1 MTCSQWRSLYED
13 DDDDD
18 DNDGEDDDDD
28 GDANDDHND
37 DGYDNDCEEGNEL
50 MNWYLTIIDHED
62 DIWKFH
68 TCNIWQHS
76 RSSMEQWVLSDVT
89 LCWLLLRGLCIA
101 RIIWKLL
108 PSTLQ

>member
-18 DNDGEDDDDD
+18 DNDYEDDDDD

-50 MNWYLTIIDHED
+50 KNWWWQSLITKMIFESFILA
-62 DIWKFH
+62 IFG
-68 TCNIWQHS
+68 NIQEVQW
-76 RSSMEQWVLSDVT
+76 SSEFYQMWPCVGCSIVVCE
-89 LCWLLLRGLCIA
+89 
-101 RIIWKLL
+101 
-108 PSTLQ
+108 